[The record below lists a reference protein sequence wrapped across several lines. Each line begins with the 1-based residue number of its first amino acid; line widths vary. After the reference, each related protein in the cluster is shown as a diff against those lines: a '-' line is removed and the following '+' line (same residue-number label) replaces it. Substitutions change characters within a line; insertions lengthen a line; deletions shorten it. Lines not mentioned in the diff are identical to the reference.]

1 MSMFT
6 LRSPVVLALLVLTT
20 MTQARPSYAAP
31 TPAGRVAS
39 MAGSAG
45 PSQPPVAALQAN
57 GMPSSG
63 YHTLGAIPNLS
74 APRPPAMTF
83 IAGALPASVDLSQ
96 YNPPVGDQGQ
106 VGSCTAWASGYYL
119 RGWYAKRDGYY
130 PTGGSTGRDGFEPMY
145 WS

>member
-74 APRPPAMTF
+74 APRPPAMTYLVH
-83 IAGALPASVDLSQ
+83 GEPPALDALSARIQ
-96 YNPPVGDQGQ
+96 RERQWPVH
-106 VGSCTAWASGYYL
+106 V
-119 RGWYAKRDGYY
+119 AKHLETVNLALG
-130 PTGGSTGRDGFEPMY
+130 
-145 WS
+145 